1 MIVTTLAPPAA
12 EPAVWPPAKEYRP
25 IGCDGED
32 ELAGQL
38 IAAARAR
45 TEEAT
50 SVGDDQSSAAR
61 DPGLAAAAVSR
72 QADGVEAETVMALV
86 RAALAAAEPEMD
98 DWTCILL
105 TPAFTDTTRR
115 RVGER
120 RALLRL
126 KAIVESA

>member
-1 MIVTTLAPPAA
+1 M
-12 EPAVWPPAKEYRP
+12 
-25 IGCDGED
+25 
-32 ELAGQL
+32 
-38 IAAARAR
+38 
-45 TEEAT
+45 
-50 SVGDDQSSAAR
+50 
-61 DPGLAAAAVSR
+61 SR